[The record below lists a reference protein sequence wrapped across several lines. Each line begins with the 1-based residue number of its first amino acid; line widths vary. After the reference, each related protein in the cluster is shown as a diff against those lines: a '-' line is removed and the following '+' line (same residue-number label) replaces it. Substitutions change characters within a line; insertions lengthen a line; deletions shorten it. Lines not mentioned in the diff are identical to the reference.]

1 MYLKNSCC
9 HFLNIL
15 SILTIFLQSL
25 SAQIMAPIINPMMAN
40 IRPIIPIPIP
50 IRPIIFTPI
59 SFHPIAATPPI
70 AATFMNDPP
79 APPIP
84 PVSVIDEATPFMNFV
99 QRNFWSRMSNEPSS
113 MFMRKWDKRPFMNDR
128 SSNNIQ
134 RQPSD
139 HDWYQDNNENNNNN
153 NNNRDRN
160 SRQEFRQRHWPSNS
174 RSDHNFHQPIND
186 DANDEVDGYDRAAAM
201 AQMYD
206 SFGPVWAESMNMNS
220 MGLIPWHQF
229 HHYHHHHDQHHHRKM
244 FSSPADNPNGFQP
257 TPILSPHPTMNFP
270 LIANRFSP
278 IPMPLFDDYDDSF
291 TGDTMVGQASQINEH
306 GINRN
311 NNHNGSNN
319 IIYVVN
325 IDGRKGSKNNVKAIR
340 LDDYLA
346 RNNNNN
352 NNYNQRQRQP
362 RFPWLNATTISKTK
376 LHNNQSLIDENNNRQ
391 NNIDHHSS
399 IRLINV
405 SAKINVDGDHNNG
418 DNNNNKTTS
427 IIAKPDDSILNDD
440 HDDDDDDGRN
450 KSNEN
455 NEISTPS
462 PILSMLAVHRH
473 QLQQLSMLR
482 DDRIKNDT
490 IKNHIERQLYRQAEM
505 NNGNNKNFDHNH
517 HRHHQQSNEGQQTN
531 TNNKHNR
538 RHVTFL
544 SKKRNQNSSH
554 NKFKYYG
561 SSHYNHHLGD
571 YDNRANVHNNIV
583 TIGNTNL
590 TATMIS
596 NPFRV
601 QANNFNSSINM
612 ISHGI
617 DEKNTMNDN
626 KINDVVDHHQ
636 YSNQSINLMNSNM
649 ANINHKQSI
658 DQGYEQSLNMDD
670 DKITDNMEW
679 SNSSILNEKLE
690 YHDGDNNN
698 AFNKSVN
705 LLDKRRSPLCSISSK
720 IIDYCRVY
728 PNGYLADYDHYCQS
742 YFHCAYHNGIIKIK
756 QLTCPNGEKFDQETS
771 ICRTG
776 PVNCDNKPAKSSFNS

>member
-1 MYLKNSCC
+1 
-9 HFLNIL
+9 
-15 SILTIFLQSL
+15 
-25 SAQIMAPIINPMMAN
+25 MAPIINPMMAN

-257 TPILSPHPTMNFP
+257 TPILSPHPNMNFP

-362 RFPWLNATTISKTK
+362 RFPWLNGK
-376 LHNNQSLIDENNNRQ
+376 NQIDRSLSLLIVVIDNQQQQQQYRKPNC
-391 NNIDHHSS
+391 
-399 IRLINV
+399 
-405 SAKINVDGDHNNG
+405 
-418 DNNNNKTTS
+418 
-427 IIAKPDDSILNDD
+427 II
-440 HDDDDDDGRN
+440 
-450 KSNEN
+450 
-455 NEISTPS
+455 
-462 PILSMLAVHRH
+462 
-473 QLQQLSMLR
+473 
-482 DDRIKNDT
+482 
-490 IKNHIERQLYRQAEM
+490 
-505 NNGNNKNFDHNH
+505 
-517 HRHHQQSNEGQQTN
+517 
-531 TNNKHNR
+531 
-538 RHVTFL
+538 
-544 SKKRNQNSSH
+544 
-554 NKFKYYG
+554 
-561 SSHYNHHLGD
+561 
-571 YDNRANVHNNIV
+571 
-583 TIGNTNL
+583 
-590 TATMIS
+590 
-596 NPFRV
+596 
-601 QANNFNSSINM
+601 
-612 ISHGI
+612 
-617 DEKNTMNDN
+617 
-626 KINDVVDHHQ
+626 
-636 YSNQSINLMNSNM
+636 
-649 ANINHKQSI
+649 INH
-658 DQGYEQSLNMDD
+658 
-670 DKITDNMEW
+670 
-679 SNSSILNEKLE
+679 
-690 YHDGDNNN
+690 
-698 AFNKSVN
+698 
-705 LLDKRRSPLCSISSK
+705 
-720 IIDYCRVY
+720 
-728 PNGYLADYDHYCQS
+728 
-742 YFHCAYHNGIIKIK
+742 
-756 QLTCPNGEKFDQETS
+756 
-771 ICRTG
+771 
-776 PVNCDNKPAKSSFNS
+776 